1 MTVLAR
7 PFHDGA
13 RRRRAGPSAQ
23 RPARL

>member
-1 MTVLAR
+1 MTVLTR